1 MIRLAPKPLAEK
13 LIFCPQ
19 EPLLDHTLWMI
30 LIKSPLLFISL
41 HWTLP
46 FSSKATDFRL
56 GSGPATG
63 EANRKEEYCS
73 SSATPVYI
81 G

>member
-41 HWTLP
+41 DIALFIESHR
-46 FSSKATDFRL
+46 FSIGFR
-56 GSGPATG
+56 SGDWG
-63 EANRKEEYCS
+63 
-73 SSATPVYI
+73 
-81 G
+81 GQ